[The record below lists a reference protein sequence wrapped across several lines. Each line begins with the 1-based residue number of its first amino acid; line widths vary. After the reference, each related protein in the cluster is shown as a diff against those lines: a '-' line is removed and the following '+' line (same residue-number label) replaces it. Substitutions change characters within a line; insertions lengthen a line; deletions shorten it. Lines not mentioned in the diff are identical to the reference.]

1 MSFFSSCLPSA
12 INQPKVI
19 LKNDIENCLNSKLQ
33 QVQPTEA
40 LVTNK
45 DYYLV
50 DNLPGTSDIT
60 VTKIM
65 FQQVKPTDQSSGK
78 IFKAK
83 GWFSGGKR
91 KSHRRGKK
99 SSRHSRKHHR
109 KTRKHH
115 RKK

>member
-19 LKNDIENCLNSKLQ
+19 LKNDIANCLNSKLQ
-33 QVQPTEA
+33 QVQPTEV

-50 DNLPGTSDIT
+50 DNPSGMTDTT

-65 FQQVKPTDQSSGK
+65 FQQVNPNDQSSGK

-91 KSHRRGKK
+91 KSHIRKRK
-99 SSRHSRKHHR
+99 SRHSRKHHI

>member
-1 MSFFSSCLPSA
+1 MSLFSSCLPSA

-19 LKNDIENCLNSKLQ
+19 LKNDIANCLNNKLQ
-33 QVQPTEA
+33 QVQPTES

-50 DNLPGTSDIT
+50 ENPSGMSDTT

-65 FQQVKPTDQSSGK
+65 FQQVNPIDQSSGK

-91 KSHRRGKK
+91 KSHIRKRK
-99 SSRHSRKHHR
+99 SRHTRKHHR